1 MVSMVPLI
9 TQVVV
14 DGLIS
19 RPQTALPVVRKS
31 DIALCG
37 IMIFGAAAA
46 GICGLLAF
54 YFYMLELALTPALA
68 ALSTAGL
75 GLGISLAACGI
86 MVMMRSAR
94 RRSVAAKPAAA
105 ASLLPAGMDDILGAM
120 GDELEDVIAKNPAT
134 ATALSAL
141 AGFVVAEKMNS

>member
-9 TQVVV
+9 TQLVV

-19 RPQTALPVVRKS
+19 RPQTALPVRKS
-31 DIALCG
+31 DVALG
-37 IMIFGAAAA
+37 AVMAFGFAAA
-46 GICGLLAF
+46 GVCGLLAF
-54 YFYMLELALTPALA
+54 YFYMIDLALTPALA
-68 ALSTAGL
+68 ALATAGL
-75 GLGISLAACGI
+75 GLGISFLACA
-86 MVMMRSAR
+86 VMMLTRHLR
-94 RRSVAAKPAAA
+94 RRDARPAAA

-141 AGFVVAEKMNS
+141 AGFVVAEKMNA